1 MIPFYKVAFK
11 QRGAWRR
18 IKRNKRDAAGAVSAA
33 KADCIEIKASRIT
46 GIERYVFTMV
56 PSVKN
61 SGRRQGAHG

>member
-18 IKRNKRDAAGAVSAA
+18 IKRIKRDTAGAVSA
-33 KADCIEIKASRIT
+33 EIKASRIT